1 MLVKRRL
8 EGIGGYPVGTQEDVM
23 SLISGG
29 FDSGV
34 SSYMLMRRGCR
45 VHFCFFNLG
54 WRRAR
59 DRREAGGALPV
70 ESLRQL
76 A

>member
-45 VHFCFFNLG
+45 VHFCFFNG

>member
-34 SSYMLMRRGCR
+34 SATC
-45 VHFCFFNLG
+45 
-54 WRRAR
+54 
-59 DRREAGGALPV
+59 
-70 ESLRQL
+70 
-76 A
+76 

>member
-1 MLVKRRL
+1 MSL
-8 EGIGGYPVGTQEDVM
+8 

-45 VHFCFFNLG
+45 VHY
-54 WRRAR
+54 
-59 DRREAGGALPV
+59 
-70 ESLRQL
+70 
-76 A
+76 

>member
-45 VHFCFFNLG
+45 VHFCFFST
-54 WRRAR
+54 
-59 DRREAGGALPV
+59 GGAAHG
-70 ESLRQL
+70 S